1 MTEKEYQQQ
10 LEELRH
16 QVEVLQKANIDLMN
30 RNIQL
35 GQHVDAYYDVRRR
48 IQMLKEHD
56 WSRNCPMRI
65 PISD

>member
-30 RNIQL
+30 RDIQ
-35 GQHVDAYYDVRRR
+35 
-48 IQMLKEHD
+48 
-56 WSRNCPMRI
+56 
-65 PISD
+65 